1 MAPCY
6 PAGGLSLPGDRSED
20 ARKIL
25 YGRETAE
32 NVLGR
37 AAISARVRAAVP
49 RSALIGW
56 GAQSKGDMSME
67 IFIEYLK
74 LIGWGVV
81 GILTMVLSL
90 WILLLVFTWLTPV
103 DEWEELKKGNLAIA
117 IVMAAVIIGFALV
130 ISSAIAPVN
139 FVQ

>member
-1 MAPCY
+1 
-6 PAGGLSLPGDRSED
+6 
-20 ARKIL
+20 
-25 YGRETAE
+25 
-32 NVLGR
+32 
-37 AAISARVRAAVP
+37 
-49 RSALIGW
+49 
-56 GAQSKGDMSME
+56 ME
-67 IFIEYLK
+67 IFVEYLK

-81 GILTMVLSL
+81 GIMTMVLSL

-130 ISSAIAPVN
+130 ISSAIAPAN